1 MTVSAPKKSYSLQ
14 WRLSWMLVLATAV
27 VWLLV
32 LASTWWRTA
41 HELSELL
48 DAHLAQTATVLA
60 AQAGHDDDDFTVD
73 PVLHKYQ
80 AKVAFQI
87 WHETELLGQSARAPT
102 EQLMPLGVRGFTDQT
117 LHGERWRVFATQG
130 HEPDVWVMVAELSS
144 ARREILLAG
153 LQSAVGPVLIGLPV
167 LALLIGWLVMRA
179 LAPLRSLGQTVAQR
193 HAQALQP
200 LQADVSGMSEVQPLM
215 EALNRLFAQ
224 VKDHIDNE
232 RRFTADAAHEL
243 RTPIA
248 AIRMQAQVVQGASH
262 DAERQQAL
270 QAVLQGCDRATHL
283 VAQLLDLARLDAHA
297 QPGVCNAVDVVEP
310 TRQVLAQLVPQALQV
325 GGHIDL
331 SGPEQLRL
339 RTDPAR
345 VGILVRNLVD
355 NAVRYSH
362 EGAHVQV
369 RWQSS
374 PVMLEVQDAGPG
386 MSDEHMRRLGDRFF
400 RADSSREG
408 SGLGWS
414 IIRRIAQREG
424 LQVQVDRS
432 PELGG
437 LRVRLVLPDQ
447 AQA

>member
-1 MTVSAPKKSYSLQ
+1 MSFSQLKTHSLQ
-14 WRLSWMLVLATAV
+14 WRLTWMLLLATAV

-60 AQAGHDDDDFTVD
+60 AKAGHDDDDFTVD

-87 WHETELLGQSARAPT
+87 WHEQELLGQSARAPAQ
-102 EQLMPLGVRGFTDQT
+102 QLMPIGMRGFTDQT
-117 LHGERWRVFATQG
+117 IDDEPWRVFATQG
-130 HEPDVWVMVAELSS
+130 HKPDVWVMVAERSS

-179 LAPLRSLGQTVAQR
+179 LEPLRSLGKTVAQR

-200 LQADVSGMSEVQPLM
+200 LQTDVSMMGEVQPLID
-215 EALNRLFAQ
+215 ALNRLFVQ
-224 VKDHIDNE
+224 VQEHIENE

-248 AIRMQAQVVQGASH
+248 AIRMQAQVVQGAAG

-270 QAVLQGCDRATHL
+270 HSVLQGCDRATHL
-283 VAQLLDLARLDAHA
+283 VAQLLELARLDAQIPSEPDA
-297 QPGVCNAVDVVEP
+297 VVDVVEP
-310 TRQVLAQLVPQALQV
+310 TRQVLAQLIPQAMHA
-325 GGHIDL
+325 GGQIDL
-331 SGPEQLRL
+331 SSPERLGL
-339 RTDPAR
+339 RTDAAR
-345 VGILVRNLVD
+345 VAILVRNLAD
-355 NAVRYSH
+355 NAVRYSGS
-362 EGAHVQV
+362 GAHVQV
-369 RWQSS
+369 SWHAS
-374 PVMLEVQDAGPG
+374 PPMLVVEDAGPG
-386 MSDEHMRRLGDRFF
+386 LSEAHMQRLGDRFF

-414 IIRRIAQREG
+414 IIRRIAQRES

-437 LRVRLVLPDQ
+437 LRVRLSWPAQ

>member
-1 MTVSAPKKSYSLQ
+1 MSAHRFRVYSLQ
-14 WRLSWMLVLATAV
+14 WRLTWMLVLSTAV
-27 VWLLV
+27 VWLVV

-80 AKVAFQI
+80 TKVAFQI
-87 WHETELLGQSARAPT
+87 WHENTLLGQSARAP
-102 EQLMPLGVRGFTDQT
+102 EQQLMPLGVRGFTDQT
-117 LHGERWRVFATQG
+117 INGEHWRVFATQG
-130 HEPDVWVMVAELSS
+130 HEPDVWVMVAEQSK

-179 LAPLRSLGQTVAQR
+179 LAPLRLLGRTVAQR

-200 LQADVSGMSEVQPLM
+200 LEADVSGMSEVHPLVL
-215 EALNRLFAQ
+215 ALNQLFSQ
-224 VKDHIDNE
+224 VQEHIESE

-248 AIRMQAQVVQGASH
+248 AIRMQAQVMQGAAN
-262 DAERQQAL
+262 DDERRQAM
-270 QAVLQGCDRATHL
+270 QAVLRGCDRATHL
-283 VAQLLDLARLDAHA
+283 VAQLLDLARLDAHSIEQA
-297 QPGVCNAVDVVEP
+297 LVPVDVMEP
-310 TRQVLAQLVPQALQV
+310 TRQVLADLIPQALQQ
-325 GGHIDL
+325 GGGIDL
-331 SGPEQLRL
+331 QGPNRLLL
-339 RTDPAR
+339 RTDAVR
-345 VGILVRNLVD
+345 VAVVLRNLVD
-355 NAVRYSH
+355 NALRYSSTS
-362 EGAHVQV
+362 AQVLV
-369 RWQSS
+369 RWHSS
-374 PVMLEVQDAGPG
+374 PPMLEVQDAGPG
-386 MSDEHMRRLGDRFF
+386 MSEENMQRLGDRFF

-424 LQVQVDRS
+424 LKVQVGPS
-432 PELGG
+432 AELGG
-437 LRVRLVLPDQ
+437 LRVCLVWPTQ

>member
-1 MTVSAPKKSYSLQ
+1 MRGSRLRAYSLQ
-14 WRLSWMLVLATAV
+14 WRLIWMLMLATAC

-32 LASTWWRTA
+32 LASTWWKTS

-87 WHETELLGQSARAPT
+87 WHDQELLGQSARAP
-102 EQLMPLGVRGFTDQT
+102 ERQLMPLGVRGFTDQT
-117 LHGERWRVFATQG
+117 INGEHWRVFSTQG
-130 HEPDVWVMVAELSS
+130 HEPDVWVMVAEQSS

-179 LAPLRSLGQTVAQR
+179 LAPLRLLGQTVARR

-200 LQADVSGMSEVQPLM
+200 LQTDVTGMSEVQPLVQ
-215 EALNRLFAQ
+215 ALNHLFSQ
-224 VKDHIDNE
+224 VQEHIESE

-248 AIRMQAQVVQGASH
+248 AIRMQAQVVQGAS
-262 DAERQQAL
+262 DKIEREQAL

-283 VAQLLDLARLDAHA
+283 VAQLLDLARLDA
-297 QPGVCNAVDVVEP
+297 QTSGETLVSTDVIEP
-310 TRQVLAQLVPQALQV
+310 TRQLLAELIPEALEH
-325 GGHIDL
+325 GGRIDL
-331 SGPEQLRL
+331 LGPDRLML
-339 RTDPAR
+339 RTDPVRLA
-345 VGILVRNLVD
+345 VVLRNLVD
-355 NAVRYSH
+355 NALRYG
-362 EGAHVQV
+362 GADTQVQV
-369 RWQSS
+369 RWQSE
-374 PVMLEVQDAGPG
+374 PCMLEVQDAGPG
-386 MSDEHMRRLGDRFF
+386 MSQEQMQRLGDRFF

-432 PELGG
+432 PALGG
-437 LRVRLVLPDQ
+437 LRVRLLWPSQ

>member
-1 MTVSAPKKSYSLQ
+1 MSASLRKPYSLQ
-14 WRLSWMLVLATAV
+14 WRLTWRLLLATAV

-32 LASTWWRTA
+32 LASTWWRTS

-87 WHETELLGQSARAPT
+87 WHEQELLGQSARAPT
-102 EQLMPLGVRGFTDQT
+102 QRLVPLGVKGFTDQT
-117 LHGERWRVFATQG
+117 INGEHWRVFATQG
-130 HEPDVWVMVAELSS
+130 HEPDVWVLVAELSS

-167 LALLIGWLVMRA
+167 LALWIGWLVMRA
-179 LAPLRSLGQTVAQR
+179 MTPLRTLGQTVAMR

-200 LQADVSGMSEVQPLM
+200 LQADVSAMSEVQPLID
-215 EALNRLFAQ
+215 ALNRLFVQ
-224 VKDHIDNE
+224 VQEHIENE

-248 AIRMQAQVVQGASH
+248 AIRMQAQVVEGAAQ
-262 DAERQQAL
+262 DDERRQAL

-283 VAQLLDLARLDAHA
+283 VAQLLELARLDAQA
-297 QPGVCNAVDVVEP
+297 PVQTMAAVDVMEP
-310 TRQVLAQLVPQALQV
+310 TRQVLAQLVPQALQS
-325 GGHIDL
+325 GGGIDL
-331 SGPEQLRL
+331 NGPQRLLL
-339 RTDPAR
+339 RTDAVR
-345 VGILVRNLVD
+345 VAILVRNLVD

-362 EGAHVQV
+362 KSAQVHV
-369 RWQSS
+369 RWQLS
-374 PVMLEVQDAGPG
+374 PPMLEVEDAGPG
-386 MSDEHMRRLGDRFF
+386 LSDVHMHRLGDRFF
-400 RADSSREG
+400 RVASSREG

-414 IIRRIAQREG
+414 IIRRIAQRES

-432 PELGG
+432 PALGG
-437 LRVRLVLPDQ
+437 LRVRLTWPTS

>member
-1 MTVSAPKKSYSLQ
+1 MRGSRLRAYSLQ
-14 WRLSWMLVLATAV
+14 WRLIWMLMLATAC

-32 LASTWWRTA
+32 LASTWWKTS

-87 WHETELLGQSARAPT
+87 WHDQELLGQSARAP
-102 EQLMPLGVRGFTDQT
+102 ERQLMPLGVRGFTDQT
-117 LHGERWRVFATQG
+117 INGEHWRVFSTQG
-130 HEPDVWVMVAELSS
+130 HEPDVWVMVAEQSA

-179 LAPLRSLGQTVAQR
+179 LAPLRLLGQTVARR

-200 LQADVSGMSEVQPLM
+200 LQTDVTGMSEVQPLVQ
-215 EALNRLFAQ
+215 ALNHLFSQ
-224 VKDHIDNE
+224 VQEHIESE

-248 AIRMQAQVVQGASH
+248 AIRMQAQVVQGAG
-262 DAERQQAL
+262 DELERAQAL
-270 QAVLQGCDRATHL
+270 EAVLKGCDRATHL
-283 VAQLLDLARLDAHA
+283 VAQLLDLARLDAQA
-297 QPGVCNAVDVVEP
+297 SPEVLDDTDVMAP
-310 TRQVLAQLVPQALQV
+310 TRQVLAELFPEALQQ
-325 GGHIDL
+325 GGRIDL
-331 SGPEQLRL
+331 LGPDRLLL
-339 RTDPAR
+339 RTDPVR
-345 VGILVRNLVD
+345 VAVVLRNLVD
-355 NAVRYSH
+355 NALRYGCS
-362 EGAHVQV
+362 APWVQV
-369 RWQSS
+369 RWSS
-374 PVMLEVQDAGPG
+374 APCTLEVQDAGPG
-386 MSDEHMRRLGDRFF
+386 MSQEQIKRLGDRFF

-414 IIRRIAQREG
+414 IIQRMAQREG
-424 LQVQVDRS
+424 LKVQVDRS
-432 PELGG
+432 QELGG
-437 LRVRLVLPDQ
+437 LRVRLIWPTQ

>member
-1 MTVSAPKKSYSLQ
+1 M
-14 WRLSWMLVLATAV
+14 LATAC

-32 LASTWWRTA
+32 LASTWWKTS

-87 WHETELLGQSARAPT
+87 WHDQELLGQSARAP
-102 EQLMPLGVRGFTDQT
+102 ERQLMPLGVRGFTDQT
-117 LHGERWRVFATQG
+117 INGEHWRVFSTQG
-130 HEPDVWVMVAELSS
+130 HEPDVWVMVAEQSS

-179 LAPLRSLGQTVAQR
+179 LAPLRLLGRTVARR

-200 LQADVSGMSEVQPLM
+200 LQTDVTGMSEVQPLVQ
-215 EALNRLFAQ
+215 ALNHLFSQ
-224 VKDHIDNE
+224 VQEHIESE

-248 AIRMQAQVVQGASH
+248 AIRMQAQVVQGAS
-262 DAERQQAL
+262 DKIEREQAL

-283 VAQLLDLARLDAHA
+283 VAQLLDLARLDA
-297 QPGVCNAVDVVEP
+297 QTSGETLVSTDVIEP
-310 TRQVLAQLVPQALQV
+310 TRQLLAELIPEALEH
-325 GGHIDL
+325 GGRIDL
-331 SGPEQLRL
+331 LGPDRLML
-339 RTDPAR
+339 RTDPVRLA
-345 VGILVRNLVD
+345 VVLRNLVD
-355 NAVRYSH
+355 NALRYG
-362 EGAHVQV
+362 GADTQVQV
-369 RWQSS
+369 RWQSE
-374 PVMLEVQDAGPG
+374 PCMLEVQDAGPG
-386 MSDEHMRRLGDRFF
+386 MSQEQMQRLGDRFF

-432 PELGG
+432 PALGG
-437 LRVRLVLPDQ
+437 LRVRLLWPSQ